1 MKKRSGMLGKRVLSL
16 MITGV
21 MCASLLAGCGNG
33 NTKSNEEKSSTVSDG
48 VATSETKKEETKEV
62 VQATYPLRTDNPTLT
77 IYMRDSSSGVVG
89 NWGDIEAFKVAM
101 EKLGVT
107 LKFIHPAVGSEA
119 DQFNLMIASN
129 EYPDLILW
137 DYSTSPMGLEQLV
150 NEGVLIDMDDL
161 IRQYAPNY
169 MSVLTSNKDYEKEA
183 TSNSGHYLGMYS
195 FTADFPV
202 SGGPTL
208 RGDLLKQNNLEV
220 PVTVDDWTDVM
231 TSLKESG
238 ATKYPL
244 TSGKARDG
252 SVLFDLILPAYKT
265 SNGFCLDDKTGSV
278 VYGPATENFK
288 SYLVKL
294 NEWYNAGLIDPE
306 FMSND
311 GKSMNAKLADGT
323 CVAGSLQLNY
333 HIANITNNAR
343 QTNPTFEFEG
353 TTWPTLNKGDKSSFP
368 LGNGTYYSGLQAT
381 ITSACKDPVLATQVL
396 DYFYSEEGNNLVCW
410 GVEGKSYTKEAD
422 GTKTY
427 TDEIM
432 KNSEGKTPQEAILQ
446 YAIPTYVF
454 SNIILTDAYL
464 PMVTS
469 LPEQNVARERWLDAD
484 QGVNMPRVTV
494 APEVQNE
501 FNTIMNQISTYQQ
514 EMYIG
519 FITGQSNL
527 DSDWE
532 TYVGTLKGMGLDAAI
547 QYKQEAY
554 TLYQSR

>member
-1 MKKRSGMLGKRVLSL
+1 MKKRSSILGKRVLTL
-16 MITGV
+16 MMTGI
-21 MCASLLAGCGNG
+21 MCTSLLAGCGSEN
-33 NTKSNEEKSSTVSDG
+33 KKSSTESNTTSD
-48 VATSETKKEETKEV
+48 VAATDETKKEEEIEV
-62 VQATYPLRTDNPTLT
+62 VKATYPLRTDDTTLT
-77 IYMRDSSSGVVG
+77 VYLRDSSSGVVG
-89 NWGDIEAFKVAM
+89 NWGDIEAFKMAM

-129 EYPDLILW
+129 EYPDIILW
-137 DYSTSPMGLEQLV
+137 DYSTTPMGMEQLV
-150 NEGVLIDMDDL
+150 NEGVLIDMDQY

-169 MSVLTSNKDYEKEA
+169 LNVLKGNEEYAKEA
-183 TSNSGHYLGMYS
+183 TSDSGHYLGMYS
-195 FTADFPV
+195 FASSYPV

-208 RGDLLKQNNLEV
+208 RGDLLKKNNLEV
-220 PVTVDDWTDVM
+220 PVTVDDWTNVM
-231 TSLKESG
+231 TKLKESG
-238 ATKYPL
+238 DTKYPL
-244 TSGKARDG
+244 TSGKGRDG

-265 SNGFCLDDKTGSV
+265 SNGFCLDETGNV
-278 VYGPATENFK
+278 VYGPSTENFK
-288 SYLVKL
+288 EYLTKL
-294 NEWYNAGLIDPE
+294 NEWYNAELIDPE

-333 HIANITNNAR
+333 HIANITNTAR
-343 QTNPTFEFEG
+343 QTNQEFEFEG
-353 TTWPTLNKGDKSSFP
+353 TTWPTLNKGDKPSFP
-368 LGNGTYYSGLQAT
+368 IGNGTYYSGLQAT
-381 ITSACKDPVLATQVL
+381 VTSACKDPVLATQVL

-410 GVEGKSYTKEAD
+410 GIEGKSYTKAAD

-432 KNSEGKTPQEAILQ
+432 KNADGKTPQEAILQ
-446 YAIPTYVF
+446 YAIPTYAF
-454 SNIILTDAYL
+454 SNVILLDSYL

-484 QGVNMPRVTV
+484 TGVNMPRVTV

-501 FNTIMNQISTYQQ
+501 FNTIMNQINTYQQ

-519 FITGQSNL
+519 FITGQANL
-527 DSDWE
+527 NSDWE
-532 TYVGTLKGMGLDAAI
+532 TYVDTLKGMGMDTAT

-554 TLYQSR
+554 VLYQSR